1 MTTLPP
7 NLQRIGDQLDRAWR
21 PSPPAR
27 SRPRALLG
35 AALVALLT
43 LAAAAVAGDVLPFS
57 LVGSGDKPSSAEIAQ
72 LRALSQAPKTAPKPW
87 RGAPR
92 LELSKALVIA
102 RMSTRRT
109 GPLSLIVVPVVG
121 GGHCLDIARP
131 DGSSYGVACPTAPA
145 LNPAMRRMYHA
156 RYNFFVGIPGA
167 VHNHTEDDAFAIW
180 IRDAPPR
187 AARVDVRGAD
197 GSRLP
202 AVISHGWIVY
212 LVPDSRH
219 NLAQVSVSDAAGKR
233 LFSYFSP

>member
-27 SRPRALLG
+27 SSPRALLA
-35 AALVALLT
+35 AALVTLLALT
-43 LAAAAVAGDVLPFS
+43 AAAVAGDVPPFT
-57 LVGSGDKPSSAEIAQ
+57 LAGAGDRPGSAEIAQ
-72 LRALSQAPKTAPKPW
+72 LRALYQAPKAAPKPW
-87 RGAPR
+87 KGAPR
-92 LELSKALVIA
+92 LELAKALVVA

-109 GPLSLIVVPVVG
+109 GPLSLIVVPAVG
-121 GGHCLDIARP
+121 GGLCLDATRP
-131 DGSSYGVACPTAPA
+131 DGSSSAGACSTAPA
-145 LNPAMRRMYHA
+145 GNPAIRRMYHA
-156 RYNFFVGIPGA
+156 RVTFFLGIPGA
-167 VHNHTEDDAFAIW
+167 LHDHTEEDAFAVW

-212 LVPDSRH
+212 LVPDPRH